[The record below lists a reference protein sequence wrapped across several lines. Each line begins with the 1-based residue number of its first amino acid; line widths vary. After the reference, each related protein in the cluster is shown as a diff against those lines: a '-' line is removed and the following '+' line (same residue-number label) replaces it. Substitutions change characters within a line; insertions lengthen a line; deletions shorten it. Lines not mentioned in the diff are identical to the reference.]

1 MNRRHFILWLGSMGL
16 ATAAGTLLGQGRPL
30 QAATLSLPPSPL
42 PRRTPGVPD
51 EQPSSLALVY
61 DRDYLLYEGPRV
73 GTFGETPTRLQAIVE
88 RLTELG
94 VEVETH
100 PVQEATVKQ
109 LARVHAPRYIQYIR
123 KATYL
128 PQDEFALI
136 RKVERRLVTKPAGV
150 ASLASPSPDAPIPSV
165 GPSPRFE
172 QVVRYVKAPVDTPRP
187 SKIGPF
193 KAAALGAGG
202 AIRAVDEVMTGRAR
216 AGFAL
221 VRPPGHHAR
230 RARNMGFCIFNN
242 AAVAARHA
250 QAEHGAE
257 RVLIVD
263 WDVHHGNGTQE
274 IFYNDPTVLYFSTH
288 QEGIYP
294 KRTGRI
300 GEVGVGKG
308 KGYNVNVPLPAGTN
322 DDGFLRTYEE
332 LLVPIA
338 RTFKPDLIIVSA
350 GQDAH
355 QGDFVARMRMTEHGF
370 ARLTHLMQ
378 GLAAELCDNRLV
390 LVLEGGYNPKT
401 AARSVESIC
410 RVLKGPLP
418 PEVQREAT
426 GGRLPASIAARI
438 AAVKSTHISHWPG
451 LARSGDGA

>member
-16 ATAAGTLLGQGRPL
+16 ATAAGALLGQDRAL
-30 QAATLSLPPSPL
+30 QAAPLSLPPGPR
-42 PRRTPGVPD
+42 PRRIPPSPGGAPA
-51 EQPSSLALVY
+51 PLAIVY

-73 GTFGETPTRLQAIVE
+73 GTVGETPTRLQAIVQ
-88 RLTELG
+88 RLTEVG
-94 VEVETH
+94 VNVETH
-100 PVQEATVKQ
+100 PVQEASVQQ
-109 LARVHAPRYIQYIR
+109 LQRAHAARYIQYIR
-123 KATYL
+123 KASYL

-136 RKVERRLVTKPAGV
+136 RKVERRIVSRPAELTT
-150 ASLASPSPDAPIPSV
+150 LASPTPDAPVPS
-165 GPSPRFE
+165 PTSTPRFE
-172 QVVRYVKAPVDTPRP
+172 QVVRYVKAPADAPRP
-187 SKIGPF
+187 SKITPY

-202 AIRAVDEVMTGRAR
+202 AVRAVDEVMSGRAR
-216 AGFAL
+216 ASFAL

-250 QAEHGAE
+250 QAEYGAR

-274 IFYNDPTVLYFSTH
+274 IFYNDPSVLYFSTH

-294 KRTGRI
+294 KRTGRVT
-300 GEVGVGKG
+300 EVGVGKG
-308 KGYNVNVPLPAGTN
+308 KGYNVNVPLPPGTN
-322 DDGFLRTYEE
+322 DDGFLQTYTA
-332 LLVPIA
+332 LLAPIA
-338 RTFKPDLIIVSA
+338 RAFQPDLIIVSA

-355 QGDFVARMRMTEHGF
+355 QGDFVARMRMTEQGF
-370 ARLTHLMQ
+370 ARLTRLVQ
-378 GLAAELCDNRLV
+378 GLAAELCDNKLV

-410 RVLKGPLP
+410 RVLQGPTP
-418 PEVQREAT
+418 PEASAEHA
-426 GGRLPASIAARI
+426 GRVSPALAQRI
-438 AAVKSTHISHWPG
+438 AAVKSAHLGHWPA

>member
-16 ATAAGTLLGQGRPL
+16 ATAAGAIFGQGGAL
-30 QAATLSLPPSPL
+30 QAAALPLPPAPR
-42 PRRTPGVPD
+42 PRRTPTQTTEP
-51 EQPSSLALVY
+51 QSPLALVY

-73 GTFGETPTRLQAIVE
+73 GTVGETPTRLQAIVE
-88 RLTELG
+88 RLTEVG
-94 VEVETH
+94 VQVETH
-100 PVQEATVKQ
+100 PVEEATVEQ
-109 LARVHAPRYIQYIR
+109 LRRAHAPRYIQYIR
-123 KATYL
+123 KAAYL
-128 PQDEFALI
+128 PQDEVAII
-136 RKVERRLVTKPAGV
+136 RRVERRLVSKPVGIGT
-150 ASLASPSPDAPIPSV
+150 LASPSPEAPLPTV
-165 GPSPRFE
+165 APSPRFE
-172 QVVRYVKAPVDTPRP
+172 QVVRYVKAPADAPRP
-187 SKIGPF
+187 SKIGPY

-202 AIRAVDEVMTGRAR
+202 AVRAVDEVMTGRAR

-221 VRPPGHHAR
+221 IRPPGHHAR
-230 RARNMGFCIFNN
+230 RARNMGFCVFNN

-250 QAEHGAE
+250 QQAHGAQ

-308 KGYNVNVPLPAGTN
+308 KGFNVNVPLPPGTN
-322 DDGFLRTYEE
+322 DDGFMRTYTE

-338 RTFKPDLIIVSA
+338 RAFKPDLIIVSA

-355 QGDFVARMRMTEHGF
+355 QDDFVARMRMTERGF
-370 ARLTHLMQ
+370 ARLTQLVQ
-378 GLAAELCDNRLV
+378 GLAAELCDNKLV
-390 LVLEGGYNPKT
+390 LVLEGGYNPRS

-410 RVLKGPLP
+410 RVLQGPLAPEP
-418 PEVQREAT
+418 PAERA
-426 GGRLPASIAARI
+426 GRLPAGLAARI
-438 AAVKSTHISHWPG
+438 AAVKSTHLGHWPA
-451 LARSGDGA
+451 LARSGHGA